1 MEVNLPRHKQAN
13 PLNYTKVQLAQKKT
27 AIKAMIKD
35 YPNVDA
41 TWIEWLY
48 DWSQYTKNEEIERII
63 ESGEWESEGMFSKP
77 LGGVITGAIEVADED
92 GNFIKV

>member
-1 MEVNLPRHKQAN
+1 MDVDLPRHKMAN

-27 AIKAMIKD
+27 AIIAMRKD
-35 YPNVDA
+35 YPTVDA

-48 DWSQYTKNEEIERII
+48 DWSQYTKQEEIERII
-63 ESGEWESEGMFSKP
+63 ESGEWEKEGKFANA
-77 LGGVITGAIEVADED
+77 LGGVITDAIEVSDSE